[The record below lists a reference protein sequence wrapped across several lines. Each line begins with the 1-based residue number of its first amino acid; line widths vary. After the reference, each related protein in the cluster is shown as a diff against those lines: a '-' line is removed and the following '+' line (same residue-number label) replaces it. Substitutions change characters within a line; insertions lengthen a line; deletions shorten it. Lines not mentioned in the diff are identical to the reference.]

1 MIGRGAIANP
11 FLFEMIK
18 EDTTEFPEDRM
29 EVFSDFLNLLLES
42 YIRETQNDGNVL
54 IKMKHYWEYFS
65 ESFENGKSYYRIV
78 KRANSIEEYQ
88 RFIDELSI
96 IE

>member
-11 FLFEMIK
+11 FLFEMIQ
-18 EDTTEFPEDRM
+18 ENTIEFPEDRM

-42 YIRETQNDGNVL
+42 YLKETQNEGNVL

-65 ESFENGKSYYRIV
+65 ESFDNGKSYYRSV
-78 KRANSIEEYQ
+78 KKANSIAEYQ
-88 RFIDELSI
+88 LFIDGL
-96 IE
+96 